1 LTDARLTLGAW
12 GEERATEYLRQQGM
26 KVLERNFTTPVGE
39 IDIIARYKSWLVF
52 IEVKTRRSNAFG
64 TPQEAVGA
72 RKQRQI
78 IRTAHWYL
86 QNNKNTRL
94 QPRFDVI
101 AILCQSD
108 DRVQIT
114 HIPDAFSL
122 SD

>member
-1 LTDARLTLGAW
+1 LTEARLTLGAW
-12 GEERATEYLRQQGM
+12 GEDRAADYLCQQGM
-26 KVLERNFTTPVGE
+26 KIIERNFRTPVGE
-39 IDIIARYKSWLVF
+39 IDIIAGNRKFLVF
-52 IEVKTRRSNAFG
+52 VEVKTRRSTAFG

-86 QNNKNTRL
+86 QNNKNLRF

-108 DRVQIT
+108 AAVEVT
-114 HIPDAFSL
+114 HIQDAFSL

>member
-1 LTDARLTLGAW
+1 MTEARLTLGAW
-12 GEERATEYLRQQGM
+12 GEEYAAEYLCRQGI
-26 KVLERNFTTPVGE
+26 KIIERNFRTPVGE
-39 IDIIARYKSWLVF
+39 IDIIARHKSWLIF
-52 IEVKTRRSNAFG
+52 IEVKTRRSTAFG

-86 QNNKNTRL
+86 QNNKNLKL

-108 DRVQIT
+108 AAVEVT
-114 HIPDAFSL
+114 HIQDAFSL

>member
-1 LTDARLTLGAW
+1 MTEARLTLGAW
-12 GEERATEYLRQQGM
+12 GEDRAADYLCQQGM
-26 KVLERNFTTPVGE
+26 KIIERNFRTPVGE
-39 IDIIARYKSWLVF
+39 IDIIAGNRKFLVF
-52 IEVKTRRSNAFG
+52 VEVKTRRSTAFG

-86 QNNKNTRL
+86 QNNKNLRL

-108 DRVQIT
+108 AAVEVT
-114 HIPDAFSL
+114 HIQDAFSL